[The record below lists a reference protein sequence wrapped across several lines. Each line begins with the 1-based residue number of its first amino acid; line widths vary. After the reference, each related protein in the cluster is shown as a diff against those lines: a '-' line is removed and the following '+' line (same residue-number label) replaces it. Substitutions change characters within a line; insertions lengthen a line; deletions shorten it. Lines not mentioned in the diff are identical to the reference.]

1 MTATTST
8 TVAPAEI
15 KRDYSLIGPCGELAA
30 EQGLVAAEW
39 YHTDVPRK
47 RMKELMRRSDA
58 PAIRDTAIWVALL
71 AAFGA
76 GGVVFWGSWAC
87 VPFLLGYGV
96 LYGTASDSR
105 WHETGHGTAF
115 RTQWLNDAVYQ
126 VASFMNMKEATFWRW
141 SHARHHTDTIIVGR
155 DREIAAMRPPD
166 VLRLG
171 MNLIGIREA
180 IRTVVSVGRHAAG
193 RVTAEEE
200 TFIPESERHR
210 VYREARVWVAIYLA
224 VIAAAISLGS
234 WLPLMFVGL
243 PTLYGFWLGY
253 LFGVTQHAG
262 LAENVLDHRLNSR
275 TIRMNPVLRYL
286 YWNMNYHVEHHM
298 FPMVPYHA
306 LPKLHAELRHDLP
319 APYGGLLRAYRE
331 ILPTLWRQLR
341 EPDYYVRRELPPSAR
356 PFRPELH
363 QVVFQTPGPNAP
375 GADDRAGGLGGG

>member
-1 MTATTST
+1 MTATTATAT
-8 TVAPAEI
+8 TPEI

-47 RMKELMRRSDA
+47 RMKQLMRRKDG
-58 PAIRDTAIWVALL
+58 PAIRDTALWLALL
-71 AAFGA
+71 AGFGF
-76 GGVVFWGSWAC
+76 GGYWFWGSWAC
-87 VPFLLGYGV
+87 VPFFLCYGV
-96 LYGTASDSR
+96 LYGSASDSR

-166 VLRLG
+166 VLRLAL
-171 MNLIGIREA
+171 NLVGIREA
-180 IRTVVSVGRHAAG
+180 IRNVVSVGRHAAG
-193 RVTAEEE
+193 RLTAEEV
-200 TFIPESERHR
+200 TFIPEPERRR
-210 VYREARVWVAIYLA
+210 VYREARVWAACYLTVIGAA
-224 VIAAAISLGS
+224 VYLGS
-234 WLPLMFVGL
+234 WLPLMYVGL

-275 TIRMNPVLRYL
+275 TIYMNPMLRYL

-306 LPKLHAELRHDLP
+306 LPMLHAELLHDMP
-319 APYGGLLRAYRE
+319 APYTSLIAAYRE

-341 EPDYYVRRELPPSAR
+341 HPEYYVTRALPSSAS

-363 QVVFQTPGPNAP
+363 QVVFEA
-375 GADDRAGGLGGG
+375 RAEGITGGR

>member
-1 MTATTST
+1 MTATTAT
-8 TVAPAEI
+8 TTKT

-47 RMKELMRRSDA
+47 RMKELMRREDG
-58 PAIRDTAIWVALL
+58 PAIRDTAIWFALL
-71 AAFGA
+71 VGFGL
-76 GGVVFWGSWAC
+76 GGYLFWGSWAC
-87 VPFLLGYGV
+87 VPFFICYGV
-96 LYGTASDSR
+96 LYGSASDSR

-115 RTQWLNDAVYQ
+115 KTQWLNDAVYQ

-166 VLRLG
+166 VLRLA
-171 MNLIGIREA
+171 MNLIGITEA
-180 IRTVVSVGRHAAG
+180 IRTLVSVGRHAAG
-193 RVTAEEE
+193 RVTAEEV
-200 TFIPESERHR
+200 TFIPEAERRR
-210 VYREARVWVAIYLA
+210 VYREARAWVAIYLA
-224 VIAAAISLGS
+224 VIVTAIYLGS
-234 WLPLMFVGL
+234 WLPLLYVGL

-275 TIRMNPVLRYL
+275 TICMNPVLRYL

-306 LPKLHAELRHDLP
+306 LPKLHAELRHDMP
-319 APYGGLLRAYRE
+319 APYKGLVAAYRE

-341 EPDYYVRRELPPSAR
+341 DPEHYVRRELPPSAR

-363 QVVFQTPGPNAP
+363 QVVFESGRPSS
-375 GADDRAGGLGGG
+375 AGGA

>member
-1 MTATTST
+1 MTATTAT
-8 TVAPAEI
+8 TATTAEI

-30 EQGLVAAEW
+30 EHGLVAAEW

-47 RMKELMRRSDA
+47 RMKQLMRREDG
-58 PAIRDTAIWVALL
+58 PAVRDTAIWVALL
-71 AAFGA
+71 AGVGFG
-76 GGVVFWGSWAC
+76 GYWFWGSWAC
-87 VPFLLGYGV
+87 VPFFLCYGV
-96 LYGTASDSR
+96 LYGSASDSR

-166 VLRLG
+166 VLRLAV
-171 MNLIGIREA
+171 NLIGVREA
-180 IRTVVSVGRHAAG
+180 IRTLVSVGRHAAG
-193 RVTAEEE
+193 RLTAEEV
-200 TFIPESERHR
+200 TFIPDGERRR
-210 VYREARVWVAIYLA
+210 VCREARVWAAIYLA
-224 VIAAAISLGS
+224 VIGTAIYLGS
-234 WLPLMFVGL
+234 WLPLMYVGL

-275 TIRMNPVLRYL
+275 TIYMNPVFRYL

-306 LPKLHAELRHDLP
+306 LPKLHAELRDDMP
-319 APYGGLLRAYRE
+319 APYTSLIAAYRE

-341 EPDYYVRRELPPSAR
+341 HPEYYVRRELPSSAS

-363 QVVFQTPGPNAP
+363 QVVFQSRLE
-375 GADDRAGGLGGG
+375 GAAGGG